1 MVASDI
7 AMFSPVATTPNL
19 ARNYPQAVNRSSQI
33 AEEDSEEEDA
43 DEADEREQDE
53 DDDGA
58 QVSDKDDEDEEDEDS
73 SDFPA
78 EFRGAHPEFII
89 SRLKLVK
96 EEQRGENTKSYWK
109 SYTKWSKMSADQ
121 KNNTVAWFSKL
132 TEGMKGN

>member
-1 MVASDI
+1 MSAISVPNKAKTADNMHSAAATKGDKRKVIASDI

-19 ARNYPQAVNRSSQI
+19 ARNYLQASQI
-33 AEEDSEEEDA
+33 AELEEDSEEED
-43 DEADEREQDE
+43 DERELFE

-58 QVSDKDDEDEEDEDS
+58 QVSDEDDEDEEDEDS

-109 SYTKWSKMSADQ
+109 SYS
-121 KNNTVAWFSKL
+121 
-132 TEGMKGN
+132 